1 MFRLLPWCLFAAIS
15 VLMLLH
21 HDGISDKAIRL
32 EGKASYYGR
41 SFEGRKTANGEIFR
55 NHDFTAAHRT
65 LPFGSYVRVYNQKNH
80 LSTTVRIND
89 RGPYVNSRIIDLSEA
104 AARRIGSYSKGLASV
119 RLELVNLIHRS
130 KTIDSLF
137 ACEDIMDC
145 LGNPESLEGY
155 SISLWKTRDLVH
167 MIYQANELYLQ
178 ESIEKVL
185 IAGLGIGDQR
195 TFHLVLTGF
204 RNRAEALK
212 AIDIY
217 ERKGF
222 MKVKFF
228 PANE

>member
-1 MFRLLPWCLFAAIS
+1 MIRFLPMSLFAAVVAALFFHHEGIS
-15 VLMLLH
+15 VK
-21 HDGISDKAIRL
+21 SIRL

-41 SFEGRKTANGEIFR
+41 SFEGRKTANGEIFH

-65 LPFGSYVRVYNQKNH
+65 LPFGTYIRVYNQKNH

-119 RLELVNLIHRS
+119 RLEVMNLIKRS
-130 KTIDSLF
+130 RTIDSLF
-137 ACEDIMDC
+137 SCEDIMDC
-145 LGNPESLEGY
+145 LGNPETLHGY
-155 SISLWKTRDLVH
+155 SIALWKTKDLLH
-167 MIYQANELYLQ
+167 MIYLANELYLQ
-178 ESIEKVL
+178 EPVDKVI
-185 IAGLGIGDQR
+185 IAGTDIGDMR

-204 RNRAEALK
+204 KSRADAIK
-212 AIDIY
+212 AIDQF

-222 MKVKFF
+222 MKVNFF

>member
-1 MFRLLPWCLFAAIS
+1 MPSLFLSILAALLIHANGLS
-15 VLMLLH
+15 EK
-21 HDGISDKAIRL
+21 SIRL
-32 EGKASYYGR
+32 EGKASYYGK

-65 LPFGSYVRVYNQKNH
+65 LPFGTYIRVYNQKNH

-119 RLELVNLIHRS
+119 KLEELNLIRRS

-137 ACEDIMDC
+137 SCEDIMDC
-145 LGNPESLEGY
+145 LGNPESLQGY
-155 SISLWKTRDLVH
+155 SISLWKTKDLVH
-167 MIYQANELYLQ
+167 MVYLANELYLQ
-178 ESIEKVL
+178 EPVDKVL
-185 IAGLGIGDQR
+185 VAGIGVGDQR
-195 TFHLVLTGF
+195 AYHLVLTDF
-204 RNRAEALK
+204 KSRSEALK
-212 AIDIY
+212 AIDQY

-222 MKVKFF
+222 MKVRLF